1 MEAIEITAAH
11 VEKISRHLHLNK
23 TQVRATCELLDGGAT
38 VPFIARYRKELTGAL
53 DELNITDIRDLLKV
67 HREVDKR
74 RAAIISSME
83 ALGKLTEELREKL
96 NAAET
101 LSTLEDIYLPYRPK
115 RKTRASIARERG
127 LEPLAAL
134 IFAQTGINPEAEAQ
148 KYLNPEKSVETTEAA
163 LSGARDIIAEWI
175 NEDAQV
181 RTKMRRLF
189 AEKAVI
195 KSKLIADME
204 EEGIK
209 YRDYFQ
215 WEEPAKS
222 APSHRV
228 LAMRRGEKES
238 FLSLR
243 ILPPEDAALGL
254 LTTQF
259 IKGTGPDSAEV
270 EKALKDSYKR
280 LLSLSMETEL
290 RMEIKKRADLEAIR
304 VFSEN
309 LRNLLLA
316 APLGGKNVLAID
328 PGIRTGCKVVCLNR
342 QGMLI
347 HNDMIYPLI
356 GKAPHQ
362 KDADK
367 IAELCGKFN
376 IEAIAIGNGTGGRE
390 TEFFVRSLNLPPDII
405 VLMVSESGASVY
417 SASEVARQE
426 FPTEDVTVRGAVS
439 IGRRLMDPL
448 SELVKID
455 PRSIGVGQ
463 YQHDVDQGDLKDTL
477 DGVVSSCV
485 SAVGVE
491 INTAS
496 KELLSYVPGIGEQ
509 LALNIVKQR
518 NENGPFLTKHSLKKV
533 PKLGPKAFEQSAGF
547 LRIRD
552 GQNPLDRS
560 AVHPESYHIVE
571 TMAGDMS
578 SAVSDLIQNNELRL
592 KIDLSRY
599 VTETAGLPT
608 LNDIMAE
615 LAKPGRDPRETFD
628 TFSFQEGINKIE
640 DVQPGMKLPGIIT
653 NVTAF
658 GAFVDIGVHTDG
670 LVHISQL
677 ADKFVKNPAQIVK
690 VNQKVEVTVIEI
702 DIKRKRISL
711 SLKKGIEGIKEL

>member
-1 MEAIEITAAH
+1 MESIEINPSH
-11 VEKISRHLHLNK
+11 VEKISQELHLTK
-23 TQVRATCELLDGGAT
+23 KQVEATCELLDGGAT
-38 VPFIARYRKELTGAL
+38 VPFIARYRKELTGSL
-53 DELNITDIRDLLKV
+53 DELNIAGIGDLLKR

-74 RAAIISSME
+74 RTAIISSLE
-83 ALGKLTEELREKL
+83 DSGKMTEQLREKL
-96 NAAET
+96 NTAET

-127 LEPLAAL
+127 LEPLAAA
-134 IFAQTGINPEAEAQ
+134 IFAQTGIDPVAEAQ
-148 KYLNPEKSVETTEAA
+148 KYLNPEKSVETAEAA
-163 LSGARDIIAEWI
+163 LSGARDIIAEWV
-175 NEDAQV
+175 NEDAQA

-189 AEKAVI
+189 AEKAII
-195 KSKLIADME
+195 KSKLISEKE

-215 WEEPAKS
+215 WEEPARS

-238 FLSLR
+238 VLTLR
-243 ILPPEDAALGL
+243 ILPHEDKAIGL
-254 LTTQF
+254 LTAQF
-259 IKGTGPDSAEV
+259 IKGGGPDSLEV
-270 EKALKDSYKR
+270 ERALKDSYKR

-290 RMEIKKRADLEAIR
+290 RMEIKKRADSEAIR

-316 APLGGKNVLAID
+316 PPLGGKNVLAID
-328 PGIRTGCKVVCLNR
+328 PGIRTGCKIVCLNR

-356 GKAPHQ
+356 GKASLQ
-362 KDADK
+362 KDAEK
-367 IAELCGKFN
+367 VTELCKKFN

-390 TEFFVRSLNLPPDII
+390 TELFIRGLELPADII
-405 VLMVSESGASVY
+405 ILMVSESGASVY
-417 SASEVARQE
+417 SASEAARQE

-463 YQHDVDQGDLKDTL
+463 YQHDVDQGDLKETL

-491 INTAS
+491 LNTAS
-496 KELLSYVPGIGEQ
+496 KELLSYVPGIGGQ
-509 LALNIVKQR
+509 LALNIVNYR
-518 NENGPFLTKHSLKKV
+518 NENGPFLTKQSLKKV

-560 AVHPESYHIVE
+560 AVHPESYHIVQ
-571 TMAGDMS
+571 TMAADM
-578 SAVSDLIQNNELRL
+578 AATVSDLIRNESLRQ

-599 VTETAGLPT
+599 ITGTAGLPT

-615 LAKPGRDPRETFD
+615 LAKPGRDPRESFD
-628 TFSFQEGINKIE
+628 VFSFQEGINKIE
-640 DVQPGMKLPGIIT
+640 DVKPGMKLPGIVT

-677 ADKFVKNPAQIVK
+677 SDKFVKNPGQIVK
-690 VNQKVEVTVIEI
+690 VNQKVEATVVEV
-702 DIKRKRISL
+702 DVKRRRISL
-711 SLKKGIEGIKEL
+711 SLKSDTNTK